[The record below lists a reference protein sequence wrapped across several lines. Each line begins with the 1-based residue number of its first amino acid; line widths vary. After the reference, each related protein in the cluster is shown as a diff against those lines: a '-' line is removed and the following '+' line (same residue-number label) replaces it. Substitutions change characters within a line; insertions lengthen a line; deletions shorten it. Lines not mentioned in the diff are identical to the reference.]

1 MTIVTA
7 ILDIWSGIST
17 WIIEMLESLVALFW
31 IAGPSGGGEL
41 TFFGVMAVVSVGIGV
56 FFLLLRVLQ
65 NFIKL
70 RS

>member
-1 MTIVTA
+1 MSIVTA
-7 ILDIWSGIST
+7 ILAVWSGISS
-17 WIIEMLESLVALFW
+17 WIIEGLQSIVALFW
-31 IAGPSGGGEL
+31 TAGSSGGGEL
-41 TFFGVMAVVSVGIGV
+41 TFFGTLSVVSVGIGV

>member
-1 MTIVTA
+1 MSIVTA
-7 ILDIWSGIST
+7 ILDIWSGIGS
-17 WIIEMLESLVALFW
+17 WITEMLQQIVALFW
-31 IAGPSGGGEL
+31 TTGASGGGEL
-41 TFFGVMAVVSVGIGV
+41 TFFGTLAVVSIGISV